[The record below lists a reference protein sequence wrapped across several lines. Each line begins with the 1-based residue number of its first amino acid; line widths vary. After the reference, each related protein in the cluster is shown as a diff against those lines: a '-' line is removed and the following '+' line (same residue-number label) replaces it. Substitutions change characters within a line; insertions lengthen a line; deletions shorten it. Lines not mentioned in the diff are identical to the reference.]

1 MRISWI
7 SRKADLVMPRA
18 CMVCGRRASPTE
30 GRLCAVCT
38 LRLPWTMF
46 WLSPGDNMMA
56 RLFWGR
62 IARFQKAA
70 ALFHYRPGTAASHV
84 ILRIKYGHS
93 PGTAVLLGLLTARKL
108 LPSGFFDGIDAIIPV
123 PLTAGR
129 WLRRGY
135 NQSERIA
142 RGISMGTGIRVARHA
157 VRRIRFTKS
166 QTQLNAWERAS
177 NVEHAFRLHKPATL
191 AHSHVLIVD
200 DVVTTGSTITSVAAT
215 LAGIEGVRVSVLTVG
230 FTQR

>member
-1 MRISWI
+1 
-7 SRKADLVMPRA
+7 
-18 CMVCGRRASPTE
+18 
-30 GRLCAVCT
+30 
-38 LRLPWTMF
+38 
-46 WLSPGDNMMA
+46 
-56 RLFWGR
+56 
-62 IARFQKAA
+62 
-70 ALFHYRPGTAASHV
+70 
-84 ILRIKYGHS
+84 
-93 PGTAVLLGLLTARKL
+93 LLTARKL

-129 WLRRGY
+129 RLRRGY